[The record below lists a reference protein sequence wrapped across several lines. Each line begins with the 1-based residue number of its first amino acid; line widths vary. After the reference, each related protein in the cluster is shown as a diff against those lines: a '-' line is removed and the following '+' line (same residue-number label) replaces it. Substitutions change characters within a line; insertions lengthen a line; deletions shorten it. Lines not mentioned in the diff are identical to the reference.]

1 VTDLLVGVPSYGRPD
16 NVRRLFDDWVGVRR
30 ADLIV
35 GLDRDDPTLT
45 AYPEAEYPARCIKT
59 GEPAQFVE
67 WVNRLSVP
75 YVQQY
80 RFLGSMT
87 DHHVP
92 RTPGWDIAITNA
104 LAEMGTGIVYP
115 NDGWF
120 GEAIPTACFMTSDI
134 VQALGFMALPTLQ
147 HFACDNV
154 WRDWGLG
161 IDRIRYMP
169 EVVIELMHSG
179 AGKAP
184 MDATQIRSELH
195 HAHDGEVYKRY
206 LTDGIDADIAK
217 LRSLVR

>member
-1 VTDLLVGVPSYGRPD
+1 MNDLLVGVPSYGRPD
-16 NVRRLFDDWVGVRR
+16 NVRRLCNDWKSVTCADLLVGVD
-30 ADLIV
+30 AN
-35 GLDRDDPTLT
+35 DPTVDR
-45 AYPEAEYPARCIKT
+45 YPDGCMI

-75 YVQQY
+75 YAQQY

-92 RTPGWDIAITNA
+92 RTPGWDVAIRNA
-104 LAEMGTGIVYP
+104 LVEMGTGIVYP

-161 IDRIRYMP
+161 IGRIRYMP
-169 EVVIELMHSG
+169 EVVIELMHAG

-184 MDATQIRSELH
+184 MDATQRRSELH
-195 HAHDGEVYKRY
+195 HARDGEVYRQY

-217 LRSLVR
+217 LRALL